1 MASKFLV
8 PDRDQV
14 FFEEVSF
21 HDRLGGDHVVW
32 TIIDV
37 VDGLD
42 LSEVY
47 DLYRPDTGG
56 GGRPALDPKMLLVL
70 LIFGYSEG
78 KRSSRQLEEA
88 CWRDMAYRA
97 ICGNLQPDHATI
109 ARFRVK
115 IDDVLEDL
123 FVEVLGV
130 LGGVGMIDTS
140 VVALDGTRMGAV
152 ASREANRSADAL
164 VKMHAE
170 ARRILDEAAQADAAG
185 AVDGGQGGDTT
196 ADTTAGAGG
205 ADTTA
210 GDAAVDTTV
219 DATAGGG
226 DAGAGGVRGSSV
238 ARKAADRVRRV
249 DRIEAAIRVVAEA
262 EERRAAVEAK
272 RQRPFKPVGNVT
284 DPESKLHKTRGG
296 YIQGYNAQSV
306 VSSDQVV
313 IACDVT
319 PEQADVDQ
327 LIPML
332 EQSRDNI
339 AAAGVTTPIG
349 VALADAGYGS
359 ATNFA
364 AEDDLGMCLLISTSK
379 RRTVKGH
386 ADKAEARAVRDRERI
401 KILSCITSGDITRTG
416 AAEILG
422 LSYNRTC
429 TLYLRWDRTGTL
441 DSPATIAWQAMTDK
455 LAIPANKELYKQRS
469 PKIEGSFAHIKTHRR
484 TDAFIRHGLK
494 ACQAEWHLINLVGNI
509 MKLHKNLTGVVSQPP
524 ADGTRHGF
532 RPRFDA
538 QNVSHRFSLRNPP
551 SGPRIRHHR
560 PRHQT
565 IT

>member
-21 HDRLGGDHVVW
+21 HDRLGDGHVVW

-42 LSEVY
+42 LSDVY

-97 ICGNLQPDHATI
+97 ICGGLQPDHATI
-109 ARFRVK
+109 ARFRAK

-130 LGGVGMIDTS
+130 LVGAGMIDTS

-152 ASREANRSADAL
+152 ASKEANRGADAL
-164 VKMHAE
+164 ATMHAE
-170 ARRILDEAAQADAAG
+170 ARRILDEAALADATG
-185 AVDGGQGGDTT
+185 DTTQDTT
-196 ADTTAGAGG
+196 ADSTAAAG
-205 ADTTA
+205 
-210 GDAAVDTTV
+210 
-219 DATAGGG
+219 
-226 DAGAGGVRGSSV
+226 GGVRGSSV
-238 ARKAADRVRRV
+238 VRKAVERVRRARRV
-249 DRIEAAIRVVAEA
+249 DAAVAVVADA
-262 EERRAAVEAK
+262 EKRRAAYEAK
-272 RQRPFKPVGNVT
+272 RQKPFKPVGNVT
-284 DPESKLHKTRGG
+284 DPESALQKTRGG
-296 YIQGYNAQSV
+296 FIQGYNAQSV

-319 PEQADVDQ
+319 ADSTDSRWLV
-327 LIPML
+327 PML
-332 EQSRDNI
+332 ERSRDNI
-339 AAAGVTTPIG
+339 ATAGVTTPVS

-359 ATNFA
+359 ASNFN
-364 AEDDLGMCLLISTSK
+364 AETGLGMCLLISTSK
-379 RRTVKGH
+379 RRTVKDR
-386 ADKAEARAVRDRERI
+386 AVKAEARAVRDRERI
-401 KILSCITSGDITRTG
+401 EVLSRIETGDITRTR

-422 LSYNRTC
+422 LSYSQTC
-429 TLYLRWDRTGTL
+429 TLYLRWVRTATL
-441 DSPATIAWQAMTDK
+441 DSPETVAWQAMTDR
-455 LAIPANKELYKQRS
+455 LAVPANKELYKQRS
-469 PKIEGSFAHIKTHRR
+469 PKIEGSFAHIKTHRC
-484 TDAFIRHGLK
+484 TDAFLRHGLK
-494 ACQAEWHLINLVGNI
+494 ACQAEWYLINLVGNI
-509 MKLHKNLTGVVSQPP
+509 MKLHKKLARTASGPPTRVS
-524 ADGTRHGF
+524 RHGF
-532 RPRFDA
+532 RPRIDTH
-538 QNVSHRFSLRNPP
+538 NGSHRFSLRNRRHG
-551 SGPRIRHHR
+551 STTRHHQPCHR
-560 PRHQT
+560 V